1 MSIDDGP
8 CATVIAWGF
17 MVPVVLYAAEKLA
30 AEGIELEVI
39 DPRTLVP
46 LDTDTMVESIQ
57 KTGHAVVVYQACEF
71 MGFGAEVVSQ
81 LQQKAFDYLD
91 APVIRVAA
99 PNTPP
104 PSSQILEKAF
114 LPNDARIMAS
124 VKEMF

>member
-1 MSIDDGP
+1 
-8 CATVIAWGF
+8 

-30 AEGIELEVI
+30 AEGIEVEVI

-46 LDTDTMVESIQ
+46 LDVDTMVESIQ
-57 KTGHAVVVYQACEF
+57 KTGHVVVVYQACEF

-81 LQQKAFDYLD
+81 LQLKAFDYLD
-91 APVIRVAA
+91 APIVRVAA

-114 LPNDARIMAS
+114 LPNDERIMAA
-124 VKEMF
+124 VKELF